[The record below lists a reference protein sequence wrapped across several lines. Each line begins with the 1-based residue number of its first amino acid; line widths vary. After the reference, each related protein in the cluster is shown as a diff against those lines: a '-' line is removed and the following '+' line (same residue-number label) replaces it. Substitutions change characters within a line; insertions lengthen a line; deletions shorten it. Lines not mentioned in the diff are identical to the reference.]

1 MPEGILIDYN
11 DGRPV
16 MAITAGLRAPSFCTN
31 FSGRGTAG
39 NQMTISTPLTPGSQ
53 VIVVPTKPVE
63 VQDIVDNQVFLQ
75 IPVSM
80 ASVARNGNSGVII
93 NGGPQFGYNL
103 TPQDWRGTV
112 LEILPAG
119 TYNTGLLVADST
131 DFTAISNNA
140 KLMTCAWVGQWVVNG
155 SRALPVSGIPF
166 ARWDNGG
173 VSVGFD
179 GTNII
184 VRDTNYTGAD
194 DVTGSVT
201 LDLVIFNNT
210 APVGGDGITMTNS
223 AGQVTF
229 STLKRPFI
237 YERLL
242 TVSDSNQTV
251 GTSFTQLC
259 FVGSNSRK
267 IGDYDNVRFKGMIR
281 SGNNIRAGLSR
292 VVGNYYNQGFNNNFN
307 QNIAMPI
314 LVLPPM
320 Y

>member
-53 VIVVPTKPVE
+53 VIVVPTKPAE
-63 VQDIVDNQVFLQ
+63 VQEIIDNQVFLQ

-80 ASVARNGNSGVII
+80 ASVVRNGNSGVII
-93 NGGPQFGYNL
+93 NGGPKFGYNL

-281 SGNNIRAGLSR
+281 SGSNIRAGLSR